1 MRLLL
6 DTHVFLWAVT
16 DSPKLKRAA
25 RQTIRAAEEVHVSA
39 ASIWE
44 IAIKAGLGRLEG
56 DASALLEAIAS
67 SGFREL
73 PVSGAHAAAVQRL
86 PPHHGDPFD
95 RILIAQ
101 AIAEPL
107 HLMTA
112 EPVLARYSELVQL
125 V

>member
-6 DTHVFLWAVT
+6 DTHVFLWVVT
-16 DSPKLKRAA
+16 DSRKLKQVA
-25 RQTIRAAEEVHVSA
+25 RQAILAAEEVHVSA

-56 DASALLEAIAS
+56 DAHAMLDSIAA

-73 PVSGAHAAAVQRL
+73 PVSGRHAAAVQRL
-86 PPHHGDPFD
+86 PPYHGDPFD
-95 RILIAQ
+95 RLLIAQ

-112 EPVLARYSELVQL
+112 DPALTRYSELVQL